1 MLWGRRVPYLVLA
14 KVTKGVSPIPGLREP
29 SPSPHSPQ
37 EVLAEPFL
45 AMKRLK
51 PFSYS
56 FHPGAP
62 FDSEQAGRP
71 LEPGLLGAWVHIPLH
86 MYHFY
91 RGKGKQ
97 LVRWL
102 GVLGSR

>member
-1 MLWGRRVPYLVLA
+1 MSSLSQPLPRP
-14 KVTKGVSPIPGLREP
+14 PGAVHLPLNWQGLPPQPSGNPAP

-37 EVLAEPFL
+37 EVLAEPVV

-62 FDSEQAGRP
+62 FDSEQARRP
-71 LEPGLLGAWVHIPLH
+71 LEP
-86 MYHFY
+86 
-91 RGKGKQ
+91 
-97 LVRWL
+97 
-102 GVLGSR
+102 